1 MRESLI
7 PIPSNACVFD
17 PRQEPGAL
25 AAPAGIRAGGGHNGR
40 PYRDLFSVPIFPIYK
55 RRLLPDQ
62 AQGAIDNCVG

>member
-40 PYRDLFSVPIFPIYK
+40 PYRDLILNKPPVT
-55 RRLLPDQ
+55 
-62 AQGAIDNCVG
+62 